1 MPIDPRI
8 ALGVQAPQIESPMNV
23 MANALKLRAMQN
35 ENALFEQQQR
45 QAAMQAEEQN
55 RLRSLLAGGASAEQL
70 MRSGFFEQGA
80 KLGEFG
86 RQQSAEGRAQAE
98 EARKAAER
106 EQQVRELGYG
116 FLSEA
121 VDANSWRIVRRLA
134 EKSGL
139 PMDGVPGEDEY
150 DPKWVEAT
158 RRVLGPELEF
168 RDVGGGVA
176 GLRKRTGETVSITQD
191 IPKPEAVVRQDERV
205 AAAGAGRSLTVQEK
219 AEQGEYGKLLIKNY
233 ETIAGRAESGR
244 RFLPTL
250 EQAQRA
256 LNEGVRT
263 GFGAETMRQGARVLA
278 ALGEPD
284 AAAKAANADLFLA
297 AAKDNVLRRQL
308 EQKGPQTDQDAQRI
322 EETFI
327 GLGKTPA
334 ANQFVLDVARA
345 QIKRDMEQQKFYTDW
360 RRRNGTFDGA
370 EEAWIEGEGSRS
382 LFDRAELKKYGAA
395 GAEAPAP
402 PPGFKLDAPAR
413 R

>member
-45 QAAMQAEEQN
+45 QAAAQEVERN
-55 RLRSLLAGGASAEQL
+55 RLRGLLAGNATAADLRRAGFMDEASKLSQEERLGMAET
-70 MRSGFFEQGA
+70 
-80 KLGEFG
+80 
-86 RQQSAEGRAQAE
+86 RAQAE
-98 EARKAAER
+98 ERRKAAER

-205 AAAGAGRSLTVQEK
+205 AAAGRAAPTPGQTKFSGQL
-219 AEQGEYGKLLIKNY
+219 GELAARQLDNLY
-233 ETIAGRAESGR
+233 TQAQSAESRLSLSNQLQPLLDNPEFISG
-244 RFLPTL
+244 TL
-250 EQAQRA
+250 
-256 LNEGVRT
+256 GD
-263 GFGAETMRQGARVLA
+263 ARLA
-278 ALGEPD
+278 VAKMLG
-284 AAAKAANADLFLA
+284 
-297 AAKDNVLRRQL
+297 
-308 EQKGPQTDQDAQRI
+308 
-322 EETFI
+322 
-327 GLGKTPA
+327 
-334 ANQFVLDVARA
+334 
-345 QIKRDMEQQKFYTDW
+345 ME
-360 RRRNGTFDGA
+360 GA
-370 EEAWIEGEGSRS
+370 EETQAYFAGIGGQVAEIIKAFGAGTGLSDADRKFAEKIAGGSIELTPGAIRRIVRLNNDAAKLVISRYNRRRGELMQEEQEVGRFYPEVQPPSS
-382 LFDRAELKKYGAA
+382 GVVQVNTVEEARAL
-395 GAEAPAP
+395 
-402 PPGFKLDAPAR
+402 PPGTRFKTPDGR
-413 R
+413 IKVR

>member
-86 RQQSAEGRAQAE
+86 RQQSAETRAQAE

-139 PMDGVPGEDEY
+139 PMEGVPGEDEY

-176 GLRKRTGETVSITQD
+176 GLRKRTGERVSLTQN
-191 IPKPEAVVRQDERV
+191 IPEPEAVVRQKERV
-205 AAAGAGRSLTVQEK
+205 AAAGAPPPTPGQKRFSEVIGGK
-219 AEQGEYGKLLIKNY
+219 AAEQLDNLY
-233 ETIAGRAESGR
+233 TQAQSAESRLSLSEQLQPLLDNPEFISG
-244 RFLPTL
+244 TL
-250 EQAQRA
+250 
-256 LNEGVRT
+256 GD
-263 GFGAETMRQGARVLA
+263 ARLA
-278 ALGEPD
+278 VAKMLG
-284 AAAKAANADLFLA
+284 
-297 AAKDNVLRRQL
+297 
-308 EQKGPQTDQDAQRI
+308 
-322 EETFI
+322 
-327 GLGKTPA
+327 
-334 ANQFVLDVARA
+334 
-345 QIKRDMEQQKFYTDW
+345 ME
-360 RRRNGTFDGA
+360 GA
-370 EEAWIEGEGSRS
+370 EETQAYFAGIGGQVAEIIKAFGAGTGLSDADRKFAEKIAGGSIELTPGAIRRIVRLNNDAAKLVIARYNRRRGDLMREEQEVGRFYPEVQPPSS
-382 LFDRAELKKYGAA
+382 GIVQVNTAEEARAL
-395 GAEAPAP
+395 
-402 PPGFKLDAPAR
+402 PPGTRFRTPDGRVKVR
-413 R
+413 